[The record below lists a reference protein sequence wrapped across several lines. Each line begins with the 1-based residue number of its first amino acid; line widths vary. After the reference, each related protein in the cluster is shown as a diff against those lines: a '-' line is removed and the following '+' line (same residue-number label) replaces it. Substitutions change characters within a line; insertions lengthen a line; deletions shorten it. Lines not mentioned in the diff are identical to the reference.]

1 MLAAVL
7 ASTYAHALETLA
19 NSNLQIRPR
28 TVAAGPSLDVTIYE
42 LAEPR
47 ELVELWMASGEEGL
61 GALGGGSTPQHDPFG
76 VVLWPGAALAAQ
88 LLSSNA
94 DALRGRTVLALG
106 AGTGL
111 EALSAAH
118 LGAGRVL
125 ACDVNPLALALLR
138 HGAERAG
145 LAERVETRTLDLFDE
160 ADALPA
166 ADVLLC
172 SDLLYNPE
180 LAHQVGRRCGEAL
193 AAAEE
198 RSSKLSLLVTDS
210 QRFQGGGDGFSRGLL
225 SRLPSD
231 AARDAAE
238 AALGWQATHLEQ
250 FTGSGILVEGDQTY
264 DIDARFI
271 SMWPATPL
279 VGASSNVVL

>member
-1 MLAAVL
+1 MLAVAL
-7 ASTYAHALETLA
+7 ASLSHALETLA
-19 NSNLQIRPR
+19 NSKLKIRPR
-28 TVAAGPSLDVTIYE
+28 TVAVGPSLDITIYE

-47 ELVELWMASGEEGL
+47 ELVELWMASGEDGL
-61 GALGGGSTPQHDPFG
+61 GAFGGGVATPQHDPFG
-76 VVLWPGAALAAQ
+76 VVLWPGAQLAAQ
-88 LLSSNA
+88 LLQGNA

-111 EALSAAH
+111 EALAAAH
-118 LGAGRVL
+118 LGAGKVL
-125 ACDVNPLALALLR
+125 ACDINPLALALLR

-166 ADVLLC
+166 AEVLLC

-193 AAAEE
+193 TAAEE
-198 RSSKLSLLVTDS
+198 RESKLSLLVTDS
-210 QRFQGGGDGFSRGLL
+210 QRFQGGGDGFSRGLQ

-231 AARDAAE
+231 AAREAAE

-250 FTGSGILVEGDQTY
+250 FTGSGILVDGDQTY

-271 SMWPATPL
+271 SRWPATPL
-279 VGASSNVVL
+279 VGASASVV

>member
-1 MLAAVL
+1 MLVL
-7 ASTYAHALETLA
+7 PIVVVSLVSLETLA
-19 NSNLQIRPR
+19 NSNLPVRPR
-28 TVAAGPSLDVTIYE
+28 TVAVGPSLDITVYE

-47 ELVELWMASGEEGL
+47 ELVELWMASGVDGP
-61 GALGGGSTPQHDPFG
+61 GALGGGVATPQHDPFG
-76 VVLWPGAALAAQ
+76 VVLWPGAKLAAQ

-111 EALSAAH
+111 EALSAAR
-118 LGAGRVL
+118 LGASRVL

-145 LAERVETRTLDLFDE
+145 LAVETRTLDLFDE

-172 SDLLYNPE
+172 SDLLYNPD
-180 LAHQVGRRCGEAL
+180 LAHQVGRRVGEAL
-193 AAAEE
+193 AAADE
-198 RSSKLSLLVTDS
+198 RASELSLLVTDS

-231 AARDAAE
+231 AARKAAE
-238 AALGWQATHLEQ
+238 ATLGWQATRLER
-250 FTGSGILVEGDQTY
+250 FTGSGILVDGDQTY

-271 SMWPATPL
+271 SRWPATPL
-279 VGASSNVVL
+279 VGT